1 MKKEKI
7 LIFNISTDSNNTS
20 LGFAVNWINQ
30 LSEYYIEI
38 DVVTLNEG
46 ATHMLND
53 NINVYCHDSVNK
65 NKITKFIA
73 LRKIIKKLLKNNE
86 YRFCLSHMT
95 TSLIL
100 VSSTIFRFHNL
111 QSILWYTHKGP
122 TTFIK
127 KIALYLGALF
137 SDRIITASENS
148 FPLKFKKVTSIGH
161 AINYEDFYRSRVNT
175 ESKDFLILSR
185 ISRSKNIEESIL
197 GFLNSV
203 YGESQSIT
211 IVGGPL
217 TKQDADYE
225 SYLKN
230 KYSEYPNIRFAGSV
244 PHHNLSKYIDKTG
257 FHINNTPKGFY
268 DKSVLETLSSGIIN
282 FYMNSEYDK
291 NIHPKYL
298 NILRFDGTKNDLMKS
313 INIISKLEKDSLME
327 IIQFSQEKVKDES
340 LKTLHHRILK
350 II

>member
-38 DVVTLNEG
+38 DVVTLNKG

-53 NINVYCHDSVNK
+53 NINVYSHDSI
-65 NKITKFIA
+65 NKITKFIEI
-73 LRKIIKKLLKNNE
+73 RKTIKNLLNNNE
-86 YRFCLSHMT
+86 YKFCLSHMT
-95 TSLIL
+95 TSLTL
-100 VSSTIFRFHNL
+100 VSSTIFKFNNL

-127 KIALYLGALF
+127 KIVLYLGALF

-148 FPLKFKKVTSIGH
+148 FPLRFKKVTSIGH
-161 AINYEDFYRSRVNT
+161 AINYEDFYRSRINT

-185 ISRSKNIEESIL
+185 ISRSKNIDESIQ

-217 TKQDADYE
+217 TKQDVEYE
-225 SYLKN
+225 NYLKN
-230 KYSEYPNIRFAGSV
+230 KYSVYSNIRFAGSI
-244 PHHNLSKYIDKTG
+244 PHPNLSKYIDKTR

-291 NIHPKYL
+291 NIHPEYL
-298 NILRFDGTKNDLMKS
+298 NILKFDGTKDDLTKS
-313 INIISKLEKDSLME
+313 INLISKLEKDLLLE

-350 II
+350 VI

>member
-38 DVVTLNEG
+38 DVVTLNKG

-53 NINVYCHDSVNK
+53 NINVYSNNSI
-65 NKITKFIA
+65 NKITKFIEI
-73 LRKIIKKLLKNNE
+73 RKTIKNLLKNNE
-86 YRFCLSHMT
+86 YKFCLSHMT
-95 TSLIL
+95 TSLTL
-100 VSSTIFRFHNL
+100 VSSTIFKFNNL

-127 KIALYLGALF
+127 KIVLYLGALF

-148 FPLKFKKVTSIGH
+148 FPLRFKKVTSIGH
-161 AINYEDFYRSRVNT
+161 AINYEDFYRSRINT
-175 ESKDFLILSR
+175 ESQDFLILSR
-185 ISRSKNIEESIL
+185 ISRSKNIDESIQ

-217 TKQDADYE
+217 TKQDVEYE

-230 KYSEYPNIRFAGSV
+230 KYSVYSNIRFAGSI
-244 PHHNLSKYIDKTG
+244 PHPNLSKYIDKTR

-268 DKSVLETLSSGIIN
+268 DKSVLETLSGGIIN

-291 NIHPKYL
+291 NIHPEYL
-298 NILRFDGTKNDLMKS
+298 NILKFDGTKDDLTKS
-313 INIISKLEKDSLME
+313 INLISKLEKDLLLE
-327 IIQFSQEKVKDES
+327 IIKFSQEKVKDES

-350 II
+350 VI

>member
-38 DVVTLNEG
+38 DVVTLNKG

-53 NINVYCHDSVNK
+53 NINVYSHNSI
-65 NKITKFIA
+65 NKITKFIEI
-73 LRKIIKKLLKNNE
+73 RKTIKNLLKNNE
-86 YRFCLSHMT
+86 YKFCLSHMT
-95 TSLIL
+95 TSLTL
-100 VSSTIFRFHNL
+100 VSSTIFKFNNL

-127 KIALYLGALF
+127 KIVLYLGALF

-148 FPLKFKKVTSIGH
+148 FPLRFKKVTSIGH
-161 AINYEDFYRSRVNT
+161 AINYEDFYRSRINT

-185 ISRSKNIEESIL
+185 ISRSKNIDESIQ

-217 TKQDADYE
+217 TKQDVEYE

-230 KYSEYPNIRFAGSV
+230 KYSVYSNIRFAGSI
-244 PHHNLSKYIDKTG
+244 PHPNLSKYIDKTR

-268 DKSVLETLSSGIIN
+268 DKSVLETLSGGIIN

-291 NIHPKYL
+291 NIHPEYL
-298 NILRFDGTKNDLMKS
+298 NILKFDGTKDDLTKS
-313 INIISKLEKDSLME
+313 INLISELEKDFLIE

-340 LKTLHHRILK
+340 LKTLHQRILK
-350 II
+350 VI

>member
-38 DVVTLNEG
+38 DVVTLNKG

-53 NINVYCHDSVNK
+53 NINVYSNNSI
-65 NKITKFIA
+65 NKITKFIEI
-73 LRKIIKKLLKNNE
+73 RKTIKNLLKNNE
-86 YRFCLSHMT
+86 YKFCLSHMT
-95 TSLIL
+95 TSLTL
-100 VSSTIFRFHNL
+100 VSSTIFKFNNL
-111 QSILWYTHKGP
+111 QSILWYTHKVP

-127 KIALYLGALF
+127 KIVLYLGALF

-148 FPLKFKKVTSIGH
+148 FPLRFKKVTSIGH
-161 AINYEDFYRSRVNT
+161 AINYEDFYRSRINT

-185 ISRSKNIEESIL
+185 ISRSKNIDESIQ

-217 TKQDADYE
+217 TKQDVEYE

-230 KYSEYPNIRFAGSV
+230 KYSVYSNIRFAGSI
-244 PHHNLSKYIDKTG
+244 PHPNLSKYIDKTR

-268 DKSVLETLSSGIIN
+268 DKSVLETLSGGIIN

-291 NIHPKYL
+291 NIHPEYL
-298 NILRFDGTKNDLMKS
+298 NILKFDGTKDDLTKS
-313 INIISKLEKDSLME
+313 INLISKLEKDLLLE
-327 IIQFSQEKVKDES
+327 IIKFSQEKVKDES

-350 II
+350 VI

>member
-38 DVVTLNEG
+38 DVVTLNKG

-53 NINVYCHDSVNK
+53 NINVYSHDSI
-65 NKITKFIA
+65 NKITKFIEI
-73 LRKIIKKLLKNNE
+73 RKTIKNLLNNNE
-86 YRFCLSHMT
+86 YKFCLSHMT
-95 TSLIL
+95 TSLTL
-100 VSSTIFRFHNL
+100 VSSTIFKFNNL

-127 KIALYLGALF
+127 KIVLYLGALF

-148 FPLKFKKVTSIGH
+148 FPLRFKKVTSIGH
-161 AINYEDFYRSRVNT
+161 AINYEDFYRSRSNL

-185 ISRSKNIEESIL
+185 ISRSKNIDESIQ

-203 YGESQSIT
+203 YGESQNIT

-217 TKQDADYE
+217 TKQDVEYE
-225 SYLKN
+225 SYLKD
-230 KYSEYPNIRFAGSV
+230 KYSVYSNIRFAGSI
-244 PHHNLSKYIDKTG
+244 PHLNLSKYIDKTR
-257 FHINNTPKGFY
+257 FHINNTPMGFY
-268 DKSVLETLSSGIIN
+268 DKSVLETLSGGIIN

-291 NIHPKYL
+291 NIHPEYI
-298 NILRFDGTKNDLMKS
+298 NILKFDGTKDDLTKS
-313 INIISKLEKDSLME
+313 INLISKLEKDLLLE

-340 LKTLHHRILK
+340 LKTLHDRILK
-350 II
+350 VI

>member
-38 DVVTLNEG
+38 DVVTLNKG

-53 NINVYCHDSVNK
+53 NINVYSHDSI
-65 NKITKFIA
+65 NKITKFIEI
-73 LRKIIKKLLKNNE
+73 RKTIKNLLNNNE
-86 YRFCLSHMT
+86 YKFCLSHMT
-95 TSLIL
+95 TSLTL
-100 VSSTIFRFHNL
+100 VSSTIFKFNNL

-127 KIALYLGALF
+127 KIVLYLGALF

-148 FPLKFKKVTSIGH
+148 FPLRFKKVTSIGH
-161 AINYEDFYRSRVNT
+161 AINYEDFYRSRINT

-185 ISRSKNIEESIL
+185 ISRSKNIDESIQ

-203 YGESQSIT
+203 YGESQSMT

-217 TKQDADYE
+217 TKQDVEYE
-225 SYLKN
+225 SYLKD
-230 KYSEYPNIRFAGSV
+230 KYSVYSNIIFAGSI
-244 PHHNLSKYIDKTG
+244 PHPNLSKYIDKTR

-268 DKSVLETLSSGIIN
+268 DKSVLETLSGGIIN

-291 NIHPKYL
+291 NIHPVYL
-298 NILRFDGTKNDLMKS
+298 NILKFDGTKDDLTKS
-313 INIISKLEKDSLME
+313 INLISKLEEDLLLE

-350 II
+350 VI

>member
-38 DVVTLNEG
+38 DVVTLNKG

-53 NINVYCHDSVNK
+53 NVNVYSHDSI
-65 NKITKFIA
+65 NKITKFIEI
-73 LRKIIKKLLKNNE
+73 RKTIKNLLKNNE
-86 YRFCLSHMT
+86 YKFCLSHMT
-95 TSLIL
+95 TSLTL
-100 VSSTIFRFHNL
+100 VSSTIFKFNNL

-127 KIALYLGALF
+127 KIVLYLGALF

-148 FPLKFKKVTSIGH
+148 FPLRFKKVTSIGH
-161 AINYEDFYRSRVNT
+161 AINYEDFYRSRINT

-185 ISRSKNIEESIL
+185 ISRSKNIDESIQ

-217 TKQDADYE
+217 TKQDVEYE

-230 KYSEYPNIRFAGSV
+230 KYSVYSNIRFAGSI
-244 PHHNLSKYIDKTG
+244 PHPNLSKYIDKTR

-268 DKSVLETLSSGIIN
+268 DKSVLETLSGGIIN

-291 NIHPKYL
+291 NIHPEYL
-298 NILRFDGTKNDLMKS
+298 NILKFDGTKDDLTKS
-313 INIISKLEKDSLME
+313 INLISKLEKDLLLE
-327 IIQFSQEKVKDES
+327 IIKFSQEKVKDES

-350 II
+350 VI

>member
-20 LGFAVNWINQ
+20 LGFAINWLNQ

-53 NINVYCHDSVNK
+53 NINVYCHDSVNT

-73 LRKIIKKLLKNNE
+73 LRKIIKNLLKNNE

-100 VSSTIFRFHNL
+100 VSLTISKFHNL

-127 KIALYLGALF
+127 KIVLYLGALF

-197 GFLNSV
+197 GFLNSD

-217 TKQDADYE
+217 TKHDADYE

-244 PHHNLSKYIDKTG
+244 PHPNLSKYIDKTG

-327 IIQFSQEKVKDES
+327 IIQFSQEKVKEES

>member
-38 DVVTLNEG
+38 DVVTLNKG

-53 NINVYCHDSVNK
+53 NINVYSHDSI
-65 NKITKFIA
+65 NKITKFIEI
-73 LRKIIKKLLKNNE
+73 RKTIKNLLKNNE
-86 YRFCLSHMT
+86 YKFCLSHMT
-95 TSLIL
+95 TSLTL
-100 VSSTIFRFHNL
+100 VSSTIFKFNNL

-127 KIALYLGALF
+127 KIVLYLGALF

-148 FPLKFKKVTSIGH
+148 FPLRFKKVTSIGH
-161 AINYEDFYRSRVNT
+161 AINYEDFYRSRINT

-185 ISRSKNIEESIL
+185 ISRSKNIDESIQ

-217 TKQDADYE
+217 TKQDVEYE

-230 KYSEYPNIRFAGSV
+230 KYSVYSNIRFAGSI
-244 PHHNLSKYIDKTG
+244 PHPNLSKYIDKTR

-268 DKSVLETLSSGIIN
+268 DKSVLETLSGGIIN

-291 NIHPKYL
+291 NIHPEYL
-298 NILRFDGTKNDLMKS
+298 NILKFDGTKDDLTKS
-313 INIISKLEKDSLME
+313 INLISKLEKDLLLE

-350 II
+350 VI

>member
-7 LIFNISTDSNNTS
+7 LILNISTDSNNTS

-38 DVVTLNEG
+38 DVVTLNKG
-46 ATHMLND
+46 ATHMLN
-53 NINVYCHDSVNK
+53 NNVNVYSHDSI
-65 NKITKFIA
+65 NKITKFIEI
-73 LRKIIKKLLKNNE
+73 RKTIKNLLKNNE

-95 TSLIL
+95 TSLTL
-100 VSSTIFRFHNL
+100 VSSTIFRFKNL

-127 KIALYLGALF
+127 KIVLYLGALF
-137 SDRIITASENS
+137 SDRIITASESS

-161 AINYEDFYRSRVNT
+161 AINYENFYRSRINT

-185 ISRSKNIEESIL
+185 ISRSKNIDESIQ

-203 YGESQSIT
+203 YGEIQSIT

-217 TKQDADYE
+217 TKQDTEYE

-230 KYSEYPNIRFAGSV
+230 KYSKYPNIRFTGSI
-244 PHHNLSKYIDKTG
+244 PHPNLNTYIDKTG

-268 DKSVLETLSSGIIN
+268 DKSVLETLSGGIIN

-291 NIHPKYL
+291 NIHPEYL
-298 NILRFDGTKNDLMKS
+298 NILKFDGTKDDLTKS
-313 INIISKLEKDSLME
+313 INLISKLEKDLLLE

-350 II
+350 VI

>member
-38 DVVTLNEG
+38 DVVTLNKG

-53 NINVYCHDSVNK
+53 NINVYSNNSI
-65 NKITKFIA
+65 NKITKFIEI
-73 LRKIIKKLLKNNE
+73 RKTIKNLLKNNE
-86 YRFCLSHMT
+86 YKFCLSHMT
-95 TSLIL
+95 TSLTL
-100 VSSTIFRFHNL
+100 VSSTIFKFNNL

-148 FPLKFKKVTSIGH
+148 FPLRFKKVTSIGH
-161 AINYEDFYRSRVNT
+161 AINYEDFYRSRINT

-185 ISRSKNIEESIL
+185 ISRSKNIDESIQ

-217 TKQDADYE
+217 TKQDVEYE

-230 KYSEYPNIRFAGSV
+230 KYSVYSNIRFAGSI
-244 PHHNLSKYIDKTG
+244 PHPNLSKYIDKTR

-268 DKSVLETLSSGIIN
+268 DKSVLETLSGGIIN

-291 NIHPKYL
+291 NIHPEYL
-298 NILRFDGTKNDLMKS
+298 NILKFDGTKDDLTKS
-313 INIISKLEKDSLME
+313 INLISKLEKDLLLE
-327 IIQFSQEKVKDES
+327 IIKFSQEKVKDES

-350 II
+350 VI

>member
-38 DVVTLNEG
+38 DVVTLNKG

-53 NINVYCHDSVNK
+53 NINVYSHDSI
-65 NKITKFIA
+65 NKITKFIEI
-73 LRKIIKKLLKNNE
+73 RKTIKNLLNNNE
-86 YRFCLSHMT
+86 YKFCLSHMT
-95 TSLIL
+95 TSLTL
-100 VSSTIFRFHNL
+100 VSSTIFKFNNL

-127 KIALYLGALF
+127 KIVLYLGALF

-148 FPLKFKKVTSIGH
+148 FPLRFKKVTSIGH
-161 AINYEDFYRSRVNT
+161 AINYEDFYRSRSNL

-185 ISRSKNIEESIL
+185 ISRSKNIDESIQ

-203 YGESQSIT
+203 YGESQNIT

-217 TKQDADYE
+217 TKQDVEYE
-225 SYLKN
+225 SYLKD
-230 KYSEYPNIRFAGSV
+230 KYSVYSNIRFAGSI
-244 PHHNLSKYIDKTG
+244 PHLNLSKYIDKTR
-257 FHINNTPKGFY
+257 FHINNTPMGFY
-268 DKSVLETLSSGIIN
+268 DKSVLETLSGGIIN

-291 NIHPKYL
+291 NIHPEYI
-298 NILRFDGTKNDLMKS
+298 NILKFDGTKDDLTKS
-313 INIISKLEKDSLME
+313 INLISKLEKDLLLK

-340 LKTLHHRILK
+340 LKTLHQRILK
-350 II
+350 VI

>member
-38 DVVTLNEG
+38 DVVTLNKG

-53 NINVYCHDSVNK
+53 NINVYSNNSI
-65 NKITKFIA
+65 NKITKFIEI
-73 LRKIIKKLLKNNE
+73 RKTIKNLLKNNE
-86 YRFCLSHMT
+86 YKFCLSHMT
-95 TSLIL
+95 TSLTL
-100 VSSTIFRFHNL
+100 VSSTIFKFNNL

-127 KIALYLGALF
+127 KIVLYLGALF
-137 SDRIITASENS
+137 SDNIVTASENS

-161 AINYEDFYRSRVNT
+161 AINYEDFYRSRINT
-175 ESKDFLILSR
+175 GSKDFLILSR
-185 ISRSKNIEESIL
+185 ISKSKNIEESIQ

-225 SYLKN
+225 IYLKN
-230 KYSEYPNIRFAGSV
+230 KFSKYPNIRFVGSI
-244 PHHNLSKYIDKTG
+244 PHPELSTYIDKTG

-291 NIHPKYL
+291 NIHPEYI
-298 NILRFDGTKNDLMKS
+298 NILKFDGTKNALTES
-313 INIISKLEKDSLME
+313 INLISELEKNVLIE
-327 IIQFSQEKVKDES
+327 IIQFSQEKVKEES
-340 LKTLHHRILK
+340 LKTLHDRILK
-350 II
+350 VI

>member
-38 DVVTLNEG
+38 DVVTLNKG

-53 NINVYCHDSVNK
+53 NINVYSHDSINK
-65 NKITKFIA
+65 VTKFIEI
-73 LRKIIKKLLKNNE
+73 RKNIKNLLKNNE

-95 TSLIL
+95 TSLTL
-100 VSSTIFRFHNL
+100 VSSTIFKFNNL

-127 KIALYLGALF
+127 KIVLYLGALF

-148 FPLKFKKVTSIGH
+148 FPLRFKKVTSIGH
-161 AINYEDFYRSRVNT
+161 AINYEDFYRSRSNL

-185 ISRSKNIEESIL
+185 ISRSKNIDESIQ

-203 YGESQSIT
+203 YGESQNIT

-217 TKQDADYE
+217 TKQDVEYE
-225 SYLKN
+225 SYLKD
-230 KYSEYPNIRFAGSV
+230 KYSVYSNIKFAGSI
-244 PHHNLSKYIDKTG
+244 PHLNLSKYIDKTR
-257 FHINNTPKGFY
+257 FHINNTPMGFY
-268 DKSVLETLSSGIIN
+268 DKSVLETLSGGIIN

-291 NIHPKYL
+291 NIHPEYI
-298 NILRFDGTKNDLMKS
+298 NILKFDGTKDDLTKS
-313 INIISKLEKDSLME
+313 INLISKLEEDLLLE

-350 II
+350 VI

>member
-38 DVVTLNEG
+38 DVVTLNKG

-53 NINVYCHDSVNK
+53 NINVYSHDSI
-65 NKITKFIA
+65 NKITKFIEI
-73 LRKIIKKLLKNNE
+73 RKTIKNLLKNNE

-95 TSLIL
+95 TSLTL
-100 VSSTIFRFHNL
+100 VSSTIFKFNNL

-127 KIALYLGALF
+127 KIVLYLGALF

-148 FPLKFKKVTSIGH
+148 FPLRFKKVTSIGH
-161 AINYEDFYRSRVNT
+161 AINYEDFYRSRINT

-185 ISRSKNIEESIL
+185 ISRSKNIDESIQ

-217 TKQDADYE
+217 TKQDVEYE
-225 SYLKN
+225 SYLKD
-230 KYSEYPNIRFAGSV
+230 KYSVYSNIRFAGSI
-244 PHHNLSKYIDKTG
+244 PHPNLSKYIDKTR

-268 DKSVLETLSSGIIN
+268 DKSVLETLSGGIIN

-291 NIHPKYL
+291 NIHPEYL
-298 NILRFDGTKNDLMKS
+298 NILKFDGTKDDLTKS
-313 INIISKLEKDSLME
+313 INLISKLEKDLLLE

-350 II
+350 VI

>member
-38 DVVTLNEG
+38 DVVTLNKG

-53 NINVYCHDSVNK
+53 NINVYSNNSI
-65 NKITKFIA
+65 NKITKFIEI
-73 LRKIIKKLLKNNE
+73 RKTIKNLLKNNE
-86 YRFCLSHMT
+86 YKFCLSHMT
-95 TSLIL
+95 TSLTL
-100 VSSTIFRFHNL
+100 VSSTIFKFNNL

-127 KIALYLGALF
+127 KIVLYLGALF

-148 FPLKFKKVTSIGH
+148 FPLRFKKVTSIGH
-161 AINYEDFYRSRVNT
+161 AINYEDFYRSRINT

-185 ISRSKNIEESIL
+185 ISRSKNIDESIQ

-217 TKQDADYE
+217 TKQDVEYE
-225 SYLKN
+225 NYLKN
-230 KYSEYPNIRFAGSV
+230 KYSVYSNIRFAGSI
-244 PHHNLSKYIDKTG
+244 PHPNLSKYIDKTR

-291 NIHPKYL
+291 NIHPEYL
-298 NILRFDGTKNDLMKS
+298 NILKFDGTKDDLTKS
-313 INIISKLEKDSLME
+313 INLISKLEKDLLLE

-350 II
+350 VI

>member
-7 LIFNISTDSNNTS
+7 LILNISTDSNNTS

-38 DVVTLNEG
+38 DVVTLNKG
-46 ATHMLND
+46 ATHMLN
-53 NINVYCHDSVNK
+53 NNVNVYSHDSI
-65 NKITKFIA
+65 NKITKFIEI
-73 LRKIIKKLLKNNE
+73 RKTIKNLLKNNE

-95 TSLIL
+95 TSLTL
-100 VSSTIFRFHNL
+100 VSSTIFRFKNL

-127 KIALYLGALF
+127 KIVLYLGALF
-137 SDRIITASENS
+137 SDRIITASESS
-148 FPLKFKKVTSIGH
+148 FPLRFKKVTSIGH
-161 AINYEDFYRSRVNT
+161 AINYENFYISRINT

-185 ISRSKNIEESIL
+185 ISRSKNIDESIQ

-203 YGESQSIT
+203 YGESQSMT

-217 TKQDADYE
+217 TKQDVEYE
-225 SYLKN
+225 SYLKD
-230 KYSEYPNIRFAGSV
+230 KYSVYSNIIFAGSI
-244 PHHNLSKYIDKTG
+244 PHPNLSKYIDKTR

-268 DKSVLETLSSGIIN
+268 DKSVLETLSGGIIN

-291 NIHPKYL
+291 NIHPEYL
-298 NILRFDGTKNDLMKS
+298 NILKFDGTKDALTKS
-313 INIISKLEKDSLME
+313 INLISKLEKDLLLE

-350 II
+350 VI

>member
-38 DVVTLNEG
+38 DVVTLNKG

-53 NINVYCHDSVNK
+53 NINVYSHDSI
-65 NKITKFIA
+65 NKITKFIEI
-73 LRKIIKKLLKNNE
+73 RKTIKNLLKNNE
-86 YRFCLSHMT
+86 YKFCLSHMT
-95 TSLIL
+95 TSLTL
-100 VSSTIFRFHNL
+100 VSSTIFKFNNL

-127 KIALYLGALF
+127 KIVLYLGALF

-148 FPLKFKKVTSIGH
+148 FPLRFKKVTSIGH
-161 AINYEDFYRSRVNT
+161 AINYEDFYRSRINT

-185 ISRSKNIEESIL
+185 ISRSKNIDESIQ

-217 TKQDADYE
+217 TKQDVEYE
-225 SYLKN
+225 SYLKD
-230 KYSEYPNIRFAGSV
+230 KYSVYSNIRFAGSI
-244 PHHNLSKYIDKTG
+244 PHPNLSKYIDKTR

-268 DKSVLETLSSGIIN
+268 DKSVLETLSGGIIN

-291 NIHPKYL
+291 NIHPEYL
-298 NILRFDGTKNDLMKS
+298 NILKFDGTKDDLTKS
-313 INIISKLEKDSLME
+313 INLISKLEKDLLLE

-350 II
+350 VI

>member
-38 DVVTLNEG
+38 DVVTLNKG

-53 NINVYCHDSVNK
+53 NINVYSHNSI
-65 NKITKFIA
+65 NKITKFIEI
-73 LRKIIKKLLKNNE
+73 RKTIKNLLKNNE
-86 YRFCLSHMT
+86 YKFCLSHMT
-95 TSLIL
+95 TSLTL
-100 VSSTIFRFHNL
+100 VSSTIFKFNNL

-127 KIALYLGALF
+127 KIVLYLGALF

-148 FPLKFKKVTSIGH
+148 FPLRFKKVTSIGH
-161 AINYEDFYRSRVNT
+161 AINYEDFYRSRINT

-185 ISRSKNIEESIL
+185 ISRSKNIDESIQ

-217 TKQDADYE
+217 TKQDVEYE

-230 KYSEYPNIRFAGSV
+230 KYSVYSNIRFAGSI
-244 PHHNLSKYIDKTG
+244 PHPNLSKYIDKTR

-268 DKSVLETLSSGIIN
+268 DKSVLETLSGGIIN

-291 NIHPKYL
+291 NIHPEYL
-298 NILRFDGTKNDLMKS
+298 NILKFDGTKDDLTKS
-313 INIISKLEKDSLME
+313 INLISKLEEDLLLE
-327 IIQFSQEKVKDES
+327 IIEFSQEKVKDES

-350 II
+350 VI

>member
-38 DVVTLNEG
+38 DVVTLNKG

-53 NINVYCHDSVNK
+53 NINVYSHNSI
-65 NKITKFIA
+65 NKITKFIEI
-73 LRKIIKKLLKNNE
+73 RKTIKNLLKNNE
-86 YRFCLSHMT
+86 YKFCLSHMT
-95 TSLIL
+95 TSLTL
-100 VSSTIFRFHNL
+100 VSSTIFKFNNL

-127 KIALYLGALF
+127 KIVLYLGALF

-148 FPLKFKKVTSIGH
+148 FPLRFKKVTSIGH
-161 AINYEDFYRSRVNT
+161 AINYEDFYRSRINT

-185 ISRSKNIEESIL
+185 ISRSKNIDESIQ

-217 TKQDADYE
+217 TKQDVEYE

-230 KYSEYPNIRFAGSV
+230 KYSVYSNIRFAGSI
-244 PHHNLSKYIDKTG
+244 PHPNLSKYIDKTR

-291 NIHPKYL
+291 NIHPEYL
-298 NILRFDGTKNDLMKS
+298 NILKFDGTKDDLTKS
-313 INIISKLEKDSLME
+313 INLISKLEKDLLLE
-327 IIQFSQEKVKDES
+327 IIKFSQEKVKDES

-350 II
+350 VI

>member
-38 DVVTLNEG
+38 DVVTLNKG

-53 NINVYCHDSVNK
+53 NINVYSHDSI
-65 NKITKFIA
+65 NKITKFIEI
-73 LRKIIKKLLKNNE
+73 RKTIKNLLKNNE
-86 YRFCLSHMT
+86 YKFCLSHMT
-95 TSLIL
+95 TSLTL
-100 VSSTIFRFHNL
+100 VSSTIFKFNNL

-127 KIALYLGALF
+127 KIVLYLGALF

-148 FPLKFKKVTSIGH
+148 FPLRFKKVTSIGH
-161 AINYEDFYRSRVNT
+161 AINYEDFYRSRINT

-185 ISRSKNIEESIL
+185 ISKSKNIDESIQ

-217 TKQDADYE
+217 TKQDVEYE

-230 KYSEYPNIRFAGSV
+230 KYSVYSNIRFAGSI
-244 PHHNLSKYIDKTG
+244 PHPNLSKYIDKTR

-268 DKSVLETLSSGIIN
+268 DKSVLETLSGGIIN

-291 NIHPKYL
+291 NIHPEYI
-298 NILRFDGTKNDLMKS
+298 NILKFDGTKNALTES
-313 INIISKLEKDSLME
+313 INLISELEKNVLIE
-327 IIQFSQEKVKDES
+327 IIQFSQEKVKEES
-340 LKTLHHRILK
+340 LKTLHDRILK
-350 II
+350 VI

>member
-1 MKKEKI
+1 M
-7 LIFNISTDSNNTS
+7 
-20 LGFAVNWINQ
+20 
-30 LSEYYIEI
+30 
-38 DVVTLNEG
+38 TLNKG

-53 NINVYCHDSVNK
+53 NINVYSHDSI
-65 NKITKFIA
+65 NKITKFIEI
-73 LRKIIKKLLKNNE
+73 RKTIKNLLKNNE
-86 YRFCLSHMT
+86 YKFCLSHMT
-95 TSLIL
+95 TSLTL
-100 VSSTIFRFHNL
+100 VSSTIFKFNNL

-127 KIALYLGALF
+127 KIVLYLGALF

-148 FPLKFKKVTSIGH
+148 FPLRFKKVTSIGH
-161 AINYEDFYRSRVNT
+161 AINYEDFYRSRINT

-185 ISRSKNIEESIL
+185 ISRSKNIDESIQ

-217 TKQDADYE
+217 TKQDVEYE

-230 KYSEYPNIRFAGSV
+230 KYSIYSNIRFAGSI
-244 PHHNLSKYIDKTG
+244 PHPNLSKYIDKTR

-268 DKSVLETLSSGIIN
+268 DKSVLETLSGGIIN

-291 NIHPKYL
+291 NIHPEYL
-298 NILRFDGTKNDLMKS
+298 NILKFDGTKDDLTKS
-313 INIISKLEKDSLME
+313 INLISKLEKDLLLE
-327 IIQFSQEKVKDES
+327 IIKFSQEKVKDES

-350 II
+350 VI

>member
-38 DVVTLNEG
+38 DVVTLNKG

-53 NINVYCHDSVNK
+53 NINVYSHDSI
-65 NKITKFIA
+65 NKITKFIEI
-73 LRKIIKKLLKNNE
+73 RKTIKNLLKNNE
-86 YRFCLSHMT
+86 YKFCLSHMT
-95 TSLIL
+95 TSLTL
-100 VSSTIFRFHNL
+100 VSSTIFKFNNL

-127 KIALYLGALF
+127 KIVLYLGALF

-148 FPLKFKKVTSIGH
+148 FPLRFKKVTSIGH
-161 AINYEDFYRSRVNT
+161 AINYEDFYRSRINT

-185 ISRSKNIEESIL
+185 ISRSKNIDESIQ

-217 TKQDADYE
+217 TKQDVEYE

-230 KYSEYPNIRFAGSV
+230 KYSAYSNIRFAGSI
-244 PHHNLSKYIDKTG
+244 PHPNLSKYIDKTR

-268 DKSVLETLSSGIIN
+268 DKSVLETLSGGIIN

-291 NIHPKYL
+291 NIHPEYL
-298 NILRFDGTKNDLMKS
+298 NILKFDGTKDDLTKS
-313 INIISKLEKDSLME
+313 INLISKLEKDLLLE
-327 IIQFSQEKVKDES
+327 IIKFSQEKVKDES

-350 II
+350 VI

>member
-7 LIFNISTDSNNTS
+7 LILNISTDSNNTS

-38 DVVTLNEG
+38 DVVTLNKG

-53 NINVYCHDSVNK
+53 NVNVYSHDSI
-65 NKITKFIA
+65 NKITKFIEI
-73 LRKIIKKLLKNNE
+73 RKTIKNLLKNNE

-95 TSLIL
+95 TSLTL
-100 VSSTIFRFHNL
+100 VSSTIFRFKNL

-127 KIALYLGALF
+127 KIVLYLGALF
-137 SDRIITASENS
+137 SDRIITASESS
-148 FPLKFKKVTSIGH
+148 FPLRFKKVTSIGH
-161 AINYEDFYRSRVNT
+161 AINYEDFYRSRINT

-185 ISRSKNIEESIL
+185 ISRSKNIDESIQ

-203 YGESQSIT
+203 YGEMQSIT
-211 IVGGPL
+211 IVGGTL
-217 TKQDADYE
+217 TKQDIEYE

-230 KYSEYPNIRFAGSV
+230 KYSKYPNIRFAGSI
-244 PHHNLSKYIDKTG
+244 PHPNLNTYIDKTG

-268 DKSVLETLSSGIIN
+268 DKSVLETLSGGIIN

-291 NIHPKYL
+291 NIHPEYL
-298 NILRFDGTKNDLMKS
+298 NILKFDGTKDGLTKS
-313 INIISKLEKDSLME
+313 INLISKLEKDLLLE

-350 II
+350 VI

>member
-38 DVVTLNEG
+38 DVVTLNKG
-46 ATHMLND
+46 ATDMLND
-53 NINVYCHDSVNK
+53 NINVYSHDSI
-65 NKITKFIA
+65 NKITKFIEI
-73 LRKIIKKLLKNNE
+73 RKTIKNLLKNNE

-95 TSLIL
+95 TSLTL
-100 VSSTIFRFHNL
+100 VSSTIFKFNNL

-127 KIALYLGALF
+127 KIVLYLGALF

-148 FPLKFKKVTSIGH
+148 FPLRFKKVTSIGH
-161 AINYEDFYRSRVNT
+161 AINYEDFYRSRINI

-185 ISRSKNIEESIL
+185 ISRSKNIDESIQ

-203 YGESQSIT
+203 YGESQNIT

-217 TKQDADYE
+217 TKQDVEYE
-225 SYLKN
+225 SYLKD
-230 KYSEYPNIRFAGSV
+230 KYSVYSNIRFAGSI
-244 PHHNLSKYIDKTG
+244 PHLNLSKYIDKTR
-257 FHINNTPKGFY
+257 FHINNTPMGFY
-268 DKSVLETLSSGIIN
+268 DKSVLETLSGGIIN

-291 NIHPKYL
+291 NIHPEYI
-298 NILRFDGTKNDLMKS
+298 NILKFDGTKNALTES
-313 INIISKLEKDSLME
+313 INLISELEKDILIE
-327 IIQFSQEKVKDES
+327 IIQFSQEKVKEES
-340 LKTLHHRILK
+340 LKTLHDRILK
-350 II
+350 VI

>member
-7 LIFNISTDSNNTS
+7 LILNISTDSNNTS

-38 DVVTLNEG
+38 DVVTLNKG
-46 ATHMLND
+46 ATHMLNE
-53 NINVYCHDSVNK
+53 NVNVYSHDSI
-65 NKITKFIA
+65 NKITKFIEI
-73 LRKIIKKLLKNNE
+73 RRTIKNLLENNE

-95 TSLIL
+95 TSLTL
-100 VSSTIFRFHNL
+100 VSSTIFRFKNL

-127 KIALYLGALF
+127 KIVLYLGALF
-137 SDRIITASENS
+137 SDKIITASESS
-148 FPLKFKKVTSIGH
+148 FPLRFKKVTSIGH
-161 AINYEDFYRSRVNT
+161 AINYEDFYRSRINT

-185 ISRSKNIEESIL
+185 ISRSKNIDESIQ

-203 YGESQSIT
+203 YGEMQSIT

-217 TKQDADYE
+217 TKQDIEYE
-225 SYLKN
+225 GYLKN
-230 KYSEYPNIRFAGSV
+230 KYSKYPNITFAGSI
-244 PHHNLSKYIDKTG
+244 PHPNLNTYIDKTG

-268 DKSVLETLSSGIIN
+268 DKSVLETLSGGIIN

-291 NIHPKYL
+291 NIHPEYL
-298 NILRFDGTKNDLMKS
+298 NILKFDGTKDDLTKS
-313 INIISKLEKDSLME
+313 INLISKLKKDLLLE

-340 LKTLHHRILK
+340 LKTLHNRILK
-350 II
+350 VI

>member
-20 LGFAVNWINQ
+20 LGFAINWLNQ

-53 NINVYCHDSVNK
+53 NINVYCHDSVNT

-73 LRKIIKKLLKNNE
+73 LRKIIKNLLKNNE

-100 VSSTIFRFHNL
+100 VSSTISRFRSL

-127 KIALYLGALF
+127 KIVLYLGALF

-225 SYLKN
+225 SYFCLL
-230 KYSEYPNIRFAGSV
+230 YTSPSPR
-244 PHHNLSKYIDKTG
+244 D
-257 FHINNTPKGFY
+257 
-268 DKSVLETLSSGIIN
+268 
-282 FYMNSEYDK
+282 
-291 NIHPKYL
+291 
-298 NILRFDGTKNDLMKS
+298 
-313 INIISKLEKDSLME
+313 
-327 IIQFSQEKVKDES
+327 
-340 LKTLHHRILK
+340 
-350 II
+350 

>member
-38 DVVTLNEG
+38 DVVTLNKG

-53 NINVYCHDSVNK
+53 NINVYSHDSI
-65 NKITKFIA
+65 NKITKFIEI
-73 LRKIIKKLLKNNE
+73 RKTIKNLLKNNE
-86 YRFCLSHMT
+86 YKFCLSHMT
-95 TSLIL
+95 TSLTL
-100 VSSTIFRFHNL
+100 VSSTIFKFNNL

-127 KIALYLGALF
+127 KIVLYLGALF

-148 FPLKFKKVTSIGH
+148 FPLRFKKVTSIGH
-161 AINYEDFYRSRVNT
+161 AINYEDFYRSRINT

-185 ISRSKNIEESIL
+185 ISRSKNIDESIQ

-217 TKQDADYE
+217 TKQDVEYE

-230 KYSEYPNIRFAGSV
+230 KYSVYSNIRFAGSI
-244 PHHNLSKYIDKTG
+244 PHPNLSKYIDKTR

-268 DKSVLETLSSGIIN
+268 DKSVLETLSGGIIN

-291 NIHPKYL
+291 NIHPEYL
-298 NILRFDGTKNDLMKS
+298 NILKFDGTEDDLTKS
-313 INIISKLEKDSLME
+313 INLISKLEKDLLLE

>member
-20 LGFAVNWINQ
+20 LGFAINWLNQ

-53 NINVYCHDSVNK
+53 NINVYCHDSVNT

-73 LRKIIKKLLKNNE
+73 LRKIIKNLLKNNE

-95 TSLIL
+95 TSLTL
-100 VSSTIFRFHNL
+100 VSSTISRFRNL

-127 KIALYLGALF
+127 KIVLYLGALF

-203 YGESQSIT
+203 YGEMQSIT

-217 TKQDADYE
+217 TKQDTDYE

-244 PHHNLSKYIDKTG
+244 PHPNLSKYIDKTG

-268 DKSVLETLSSGIIN
+268 DKSVLETLSSGVIN

-313 INIISKLEKDSLME
+313 INIISELKKDSLME
-327 IIQFSQEKVKDES
+327 IIQFSQEKVKEES

-350 II
+350 VI

>member
-38 DVVTLNEG
+38 DVVTLNKG

-53 NINVYCHDSVNK
+53 NINVYSHDSI
-65 NKITKFIA
+65 NKITKFIEI
-73 LRKIIKKLLKNNE
+73 RKTIKNLLKNNE
-86 YRFCLSHMT
+86 YKFCLSHMT
-95 TSLIL
+95 TSLTI
-100 VSSTIFRFHNL
+100 VSSTIFKFNNL

-127 KIALYLGALF
+127 KIVLYLGALF

-148 FPLKFKKVTSIGH
+148 FPLRFKKVTSIGH
-161 AINYEDFYRSRVNT
+161 AINYEDFYRSRINT

-185 ISRSKNIEESIL
+185 ISRSKNIDESIQ

-217 TKQDADYE
+217 TKQDVEYE

-230 KYSEYPNIRFAGSV
+230 KYSVYSNIRFAGSI
-244 PHHNLSKYIDKTG
+244 PHPNLSKYIDKTR

-268 DKSVLETLSSGIIN
+268 DKSVLETLSGGIIN

-291 NIHPKYL
+291 NIHPEYL
-298 NILRFDGTKNDLMKS
+298 NILKFDGTKDDLTKS
-313 INIISKLEKDSLME
+313 INLISKLEKDLLLE
-327 IIQFSQEKVKDES
+327 IIKFSQEKVKEES

-350 II
+350 VI

>member
-1 MKKEKI
+1 MKEKI
-7 LIFNISTDSNNTS
+7 LILNISTDSNNTS

-38 DVVTLNEG
+38 DVVTLNKG

-53 NINVYCHDSVNK
+53 NVNVYSHDSI
-65 NKITKFIA
+65 NKITKFIEI
-73 LRKIIKKLLKNNE
+73 RKTIKNLLKNNE

-95 TSLIL
+95 TSLTL
-100 VSSTIFRFHNL
+100 VSSTIFRFKNL

-127 KIALYLGALF
+127 KIVLYLGALF
-137 SDRIITASENS
+137 SDRIITASESS
-148 FPLKFKKVTSIGH
+148 FPLRFKKVTSIGH
-161 AINYEDFYRSRVNT
+161 AINYEDFYRSRINT

-185 ISRSKNIEESIL
+185 ISRSKNIDESIQ

-203 YGESQSIT
+203 YGEMQSIT

-217 TKQDADYE
+217 TKQDIEYE

-230 KYSEYPNIRFAGSV
+230 KYSKYPNIRFAGSI
-244 PHHNLSKYIDKTG
+244 PHPNLNTYIDKTG

-268 DKSVLETLSSGIIN
+268 DKSVLETLSGGIIN

-291 NIHPKYL
+291 NIHPEYL
-298 NILRFDGTKNDLMKS
+298 NILKFDGTKDDLTKS
-313 INIISKLEKDSLME
+313 II
-327 IIQFSQEKVKDES
+327 
-340 LKTLHHRILK
+340 
-350 II
+350 

>member
-38 DVVTLNEG
+38 DVVTLNKG

-53 NINVYCHDSVNK
+53 NINVYSHNSI
-65 NKITKFIA
+65 NKITKFIEI
-73 LRKIIKKLLKNNE
+73 RKTIKKLLKNNE
-86 YRFCLSHMT
+86 YKFCLSHMT
-95 TSLIL
+95 TSLTL
-100 VSSTIFRFHNL
+100 VSSTIFKFNNL

-127 KIALYLGALF
+127 KIVLYLGALF

-148 FPLKFKKVTSIGH
+148 FPLRFKKVTSIGH
-161 AINYEDFYRSRVNT
+161 AINYEDFYRSRINT

-185 ISRSKNIEESIL
+185 ISRSKNIDESIQ

-217 TKQDADYE
+217 TKQDVEYE

-230 KYSEYPNIRFAGSV
+230 KYSVYSNIRFAGSI
-244 PHHNLSKYIDKTG
+244 PHPNLSKYIDKTR

-268 DKSVLETLSSGIIN
+268 DKSVLETLSGGIIN

-291 NIHPKYL
+291 NIHPEYL
-298 NILRFDGTKNDLMKS
+298 NILKFDGTKDDLTKS
-313 INIISKLEKDSLME
+313 INLISKLEKDLLLE

-350 II
+350 VI

>member
-38 DVVTLNEG
+38 DVVTLNKG

-53 NINVYCHDSVNK
+53 NINVYSHNSI
-65 NKITKFIA
+65 NKITKFIEI
-73 LRKIIKKLLKNNE
+73 RKTIKNLLKNNE
-86 YRFCLSHMT
+86 YKFCLSHMT
-95 TSLIL
+95 TSLTL
-100 VSSTIFRFHNL
+100 VSSTIFKFNNL

-127 KIALYLGALF
+127 KIVLYLGALF

-148 FPLKFKKVTSIGH
+148 FPLRFKKVTSIGH
-161 AINYEDFYRSRVNT
+161 AINYEDFYRSRINT

-185 ISRSKNIEESIL
+185 ISRSKNIDESIQ

-217 TKQDADYE
+217 TKQDVEYE
-225 SYLKN
+225 NYLKN
-230 KYSEYPNIRFAGSV
+230 KYSVYSNIRFAGSI
-244 PHHNLSKYIDKTG
+244 PHPNLSKYIDKTR

-268 DKSVLETLSSGIIN
+268 DKSVLETLSGGIIN

-291 NIHPKYL
+291 NIHPEYL
-298 NILRFDGTKNDLMKS
+298 NILKFDGTKDDLTKS
-313 INIISKLEKDSLME
+313 INLISKLEKDLLLE
-327 IIQFSQEKVKDES
+327 IIKFSQEKVKDES

-350 II
+350 VI

>member
-38 DVVTLNEG
+38 DVVTLNKG

-53 NINVYCHDSVNK
+53 NINVYSNNSI
-65 NKITKFIA
+65 NKITKFIEI
-73 LRKIIKKLLKNNE
+73 RKTIKNLLKNNE
-86 YRFCLSHMT
+86 YKFCLSHMT
-95 TSLIL
+95 TSLTL
-100 VSSTIFRFHNL
+100 VSSTIFKFNNL

-127 KIALYLGALF
+127 KIVLYLGALF

-148 FPLKFKKVTSIGH
+148 FPLRFKKVTSIGH
-161 AINYEDFYRSRVNT
+161 AINYEDFYRSRINT

-185 ISRSKNIEESIL
+185 ISRSKNIDESIQ

-203 YGESQSIT
+203 YGELQSIT

-217 TKQDADYE
+217 TKQDVEYE

-230 KYSEYPNIRFAGSV
+230 KYSVYSNIRFAGSI
-244 PHHNLSKYIDKTG
+244 PHPNLSKYIDKTR

-268 DKSVLETLSSGIIN
+268 DKSVLETLSGGIIN

-291 NIHPKYL
+291 NIHPEYL
-298 NILRFDGTKNDLMKS
+298 NILKFDGTKDDLTKS
-313 INIISKLEKDSLME
+313 INLISKLEKDLLLE
-327 IIQFSQEKVKDES
+327 IIKFSQEKVKDES

-350 II
+350 VI

>member
-38 DVVTLNEG
+38 DVVTLNKG

-53 NINVYCHDSVNK
+53 NINVYSHDSI
-65 NKITKFIA
+65 NKITKFIEI
-73 LRKIIKKLLKNNE
+73 RKTIKNLLKNNE
-86 YRFCLSHMT
+86 YKFCLSHMT
-95 TSLIL
+95 TSLTL
-100 VSSTIFRFHNL
+100 VSSTIFRFNNL

-127 KIALYLGALF
+127 KIVLYLGALF

-148 FPLKFKKVTSIGH
+148 FPLRFKKVTSIGH
-161 AINYEDFYRSRVNT
+161 AINYEDFYRSRINI

-185 ISRSKNIEESIL
+185 ISRSKNIDESIQ

-203 YGESQSIT
+203 YGESQNIT

-217 TKQDADYE
+217 TKQDVEYE
-225 SYLKN
+225 SYLKD
-230 KYSEYPNIRFAGSV
+230 KYSVYSNIRFAGSI
-244 PHHNLSKYIDKTG
+244 PHLNLSKYMDKTR

-268 DKSVLETLSSGIIN
+268 DKSVLETLSGGIIN

-291 NIHPKYL
+291 NIHPEYL
-298 NILRFDGTKNDLMKS
+298 NILKFDGTKDDLTKS
-313 INIISKLEKDSLME
+313 INLISKLEKDLLLE
-327 IIQFSQEKVKDES
+327 IIKFSQEKVKDES

-350 II
+350 VI

>member
-1 MKKEKI
+1 MKKERI
-7 LIFNISTDSNNTS
+7 LILNISTDSNNTS

-38 DVVTLNEG
+38 DVVTLNKG

-53 NINVYCHDSVNK
+53 NVNVYNPDSI
-65 NKITKFIA
+65 NKITKFIEI
-73 LRKIIKKLLKNNE
+73 RKTIKNLLKNNE

-95 TSLIL
+95 TSLTL
-100 VSSTIFRFHNL
+100 VSSTIVRFKNL

-127 KIALYLGALF
+127 KIVLYLGALF
-137 SDRIITASENS
+137 SDRIITASESS
-148 FPLKFKKVTSIGH
+148 FPLRFKKVTSIGH
-161 AINYEDFYRSRVNT
+161 AINYDDFYRSRINT

-185 ISRSKNIEESIL
+185 ISRSKNIEESIQ

-217 TKQDADYE
+217 TKQDANYE

-244 PHHNLSKYIDKTG
+244 PHPNLSTYIGKTG

-268 DKSVLETLSSGIIN
+268 DKSVLETLSGGIIN
-282 FYMNSEYDK
+282 FYLNSEYDK
-291 NIHPKYL
+291 NIHPEYL
-298 NILRFDGTKNDLMKS
+298 KILKFDGTKDDLTKS
-313 INIISKLEKDSLME
+313 INIISELEKDTLME
-327 IIQFSQEKVKDES
+327 IIQFSQEKVKEES

-350 II
+350 VI

>member
-38 DVVTLNEG
+38 DVVTLNKG

-53 NINVYCHDSVNK
+53 NINVYSHDSI
-65 NKITKFIA
+65 NKITKFIEI
-73 LRKIIKKLLKNNE
+73 RKTIKNLLKNNE
-86 YRFCLSHMT
+86 YKFCLSHMT
-95 TSLIL
+95 TSLTL
-100 VSSTIFRFHNL
+100 VSSTIFKFNNL

-127 KIALYLGALF
+127 KIVLYLGALF

-148 FPLKFKKVTSIGH
+148 FPLRFKKVTSIGH
-161 AINYEDFYRSRVNT
+161 AINYEDFYRSRINT

-185 ISRSKNIEESIL
+185 ISRSKNIDESIQ

-217 TKQDADYE
+217 TKQDVEYE

-230 KYSEYPNIRFAGSV
+230 KYSVYSNIRFAGSI
-244 PHHNLSKYIDKTG
+244 PHPNLSKYIDKTR

-268 DKSVLETLSSGIIN
+268 DKSVLETLSGGIIN

-291 NIHPKYL
+291 NIHPEYL
-298 NILRFDGTKNDLMKS
+298 NILKFDGTKNALTES
-313 INIISKLEKDSLME
+313 INLISELEKDFLIE
-327 IIQFSQEKVKDES
+327 IIQFSQEKVKEES
-340 LKTLHHRILK
+340 LKTLHDRILK
-350 II
+350 VI

>member
-20 LGFAVNWINQ
+20 LGFAVNWLNQ
-30 LSEYYIEI
+30 LSEYYVEI
-38 DVVTLNEG
+38 DVVTLNKG

-53 NINVYCHDSVNK
+53 NINVYSHNSI
-65 NKITKFIA
+65 NKITKFIEI
-73 LRKIIKKLLKNNE
+73 RKTIKNLLKNNE
-86 YRFCLSHMT
+86 YKFCLSHMT
-95 TSLIL
+95 TSLTL
-100 VSSTIFRFHNL
+100 VSSTIFKFNNL

-127 KIALYLGALF
+127 KIVLYLGALF

-148 FPLKFKKVTSIGH
+148 FPLRFKKVTSIGH
-161 AINYEDFYRSRVNT
+161 AINYEDFYRSRINT

-185 ISRSKNIEESIL
+185 ISRSKNIDESIQ

-217 TKQDADYE
+217 TKQDVEYE

-230 KYSEYPNIRFAGSV
+230 KYSVYSNIRFAGSI
-244 PHHNLSKYIDKTG
+244 PHPNLSKYIDKTR

-268 DKSVLETLSSGIIN
+268 DKSVLETLSGGIIN

-291 NIHPKYL
+291 NIHPEYL
-298 NILRFDGTKNDLMKS
+298 NILKFDGTKDDLTKS
-313 INIISKLEKDSLME
+313 INLISKLEKDLLLE
-327 IIQFSQEKVKDES
+327 IIKFSQEKVKDES

-350 II
+350 VI